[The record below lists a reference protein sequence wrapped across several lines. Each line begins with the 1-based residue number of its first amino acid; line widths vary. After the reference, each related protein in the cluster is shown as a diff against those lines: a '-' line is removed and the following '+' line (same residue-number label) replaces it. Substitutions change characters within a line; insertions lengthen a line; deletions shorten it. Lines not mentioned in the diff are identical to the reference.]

1 VPMVWRFYVVDGA
14 DLKQFFLLPEQGT
27 ITIGRSRHADII
39 LHDLYVGRVHCEVEA
54 DGERVVVRSIPDGGD
69 ILVNGKK
76 VTEEELPPGVV
87 LRVGNSHLRLE
98 RHLGAPE
105 DEDDEEDV
113 IEAEVDDEDAP
124 PEPRKSGPLTAERLH
139 ELSGQ
144 SLSHYKLAEVLGRGH
159 YGVVFRATDQ
169 KIGQPVAMK
178 VLSAEF
184 PQSAA
189 EMQTFIAALKT
200 LLPLRHPNLV
210 TLYNAGKTGP
220 YCWLAL
226 EPIEGESLATGL
238 RDPDAKM
245 RSHWKLALRM
255 AAHLA
260 RALEFLRKHRLVHG
274 NIAPANVLVRSDG
287 VSKLA
292 DLMLS
297 KALAGSTIQRARLEK
312 KLLAELGYLA
322 PEQTV
327 KGAPVDALTDLYG
340 VGAVVYARLTGRPPF
355 RAATPEQTLE
365 LIQTSVPTRP
375 KDVHKSIP
383 DALSNAVM
391 RLLSRRPE
399 DRYETP
405 TELLAD
411 LEALAEEVDVEL

>member
-1 VPMVWRFYVVDGA
+1 MVWRFYVVDGA
-14 DLKQFFLLPEQGT
+14 DQKQCFLLPEQGT
-27 ITIGRSRHADII
+27 VTIGRSRHADII

-69 ILVNGKK
+69 ILINGKK
-76 VTEEELPPGVV
+76 VTEEELPAGVV
-87 LRVGNSHLRLE
+87 VRVGNSHLRLE

-105 DEDDEEDV
+105 EEDEEV
-113 IEAEVDDEDAP
+113 IEAEVDEEAP
-124 PEPRKSGPLTAERLH
+124 LEPRKTGPLPAERLH

-144 SLSHYKLAEVLGRGH
+144 PLSHYKLAELLGRGH
-159 YGVVFRATDQ
+159 YGVVFRAADQ
-169 KIGQPVAMK
+169 KTGQPVAMK

-200 LLPLRHPNLV
+200 VLPLRHPNLV

-260 RALEFLRKHRLVHG
+260 RGLEFLRKHRLVHG
-274 NIAPANVLVRSDG
+274 NVAPANVLVRSDG
-287 VSKLA
+287 VTKLA

-297 KALAGSTIQRARLEK
+297 KALAGSALQRARLEK

-322 PEQTV
+322 PEQAV
-327 KGAPVDALTDLYG
+327 KGAAVDALTDLYG
-340 VGAVVYARLTGRPPF
+340 VGAVIYARLTGRPPF

-411 LEALAEEVDVEL
+411 LEALAEEEDVEL